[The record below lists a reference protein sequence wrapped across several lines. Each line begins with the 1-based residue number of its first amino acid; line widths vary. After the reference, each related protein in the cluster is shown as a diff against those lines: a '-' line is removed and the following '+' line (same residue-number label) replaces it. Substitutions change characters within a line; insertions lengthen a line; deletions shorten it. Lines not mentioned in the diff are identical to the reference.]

1 MQTKTFVDRTT
12 VENFRTCWKLY
23 LHVKLCNFLKSNRMD
38 DGDMIKFLET
48 LSVSKENL
56 STSSLIQIVNHGIS
70 FGEHVNDTSLT
81 DELLKRLSG
90 IDVKSLSIN
99 ELKKVLKYL
108 MLESV
113 IC

>member
-1 MQTKTFVDRTT
+1 
-12 VENFRTCWKLY
+12 
-23 LHVKLCNFLKSNRMD
+23 
-38 DGDMIKFLET
+38 MIKFLET

-90 IDVKSLSIN
+90 TDVKSLSIN

-108 MLESV
+108 SRIPLEGHDTGKLNCKIQFLACLKIS
-113 IC
+113 